1 MSREGVFAESIQE
14 KKKIILDILDQN
26 DVETLEISF
35 NGQGDDGTMYV
46 ESVKLKDGKYVGENH
61 PACIA
66 LQEPCPQYNTQDG
79 YEQENL
85 HDSILD
91 FCDKCLS
98 AKDIDWVNGNGSD
111 GIILFHV
118 SKREV
123 NMEYRISQ
131 YDDVSF

>member
-1 MSREGVFAESIQE
+1 MSREGVFSEDIQE

-46 ESVKLKDGKYVGENH
+46 DCVKLKDGKYVGENH
-61 PACIA
+61 PARIA
-66 LQEPCPQYNTQDG
+66 LQEPCPQYNTQDR

-85 HDSILD
+85 HDSILN

-98 AKDIDWVNGNGSD
+98 AYNLDWVNGIGSD
-111 GIILFHV
+111 GLVVFHV

-123 NMEYRISQ
+123 HMQYRISH